1 MFDCLLRLAY
11 RSVHLS
17 VYLIGLPVLCGQKV
31 RTSEPTYLCYFRR
44 SSPVLCTKQK
54 CVCVC
59 VCVYL
64 CVNSCR
70 GRRKITF
77 RRATCMGQRGRLS
90 CRITGPT
97 ASGSKAAVYRPRQL
111 YVRVAP

>member
-54 CVCVC
+54 SADMLCVCVC
-59 VCVYL
+59 VCVMLMEEASSCPRDYHLIHVCLNTVLFGL
-64 CVNSCR
+64 CPSMCH
-70 GRRKITF
+70 
-77 RRATCMGQRGRLS
+77 M
-90 CRITGPT
+90 
-97 ASGSKAAVYRPRQL
+97 
-111 YVRVAP
+111 

>member
-31 RTSEPTYLCYFRR
+31 RTSEPTYLCYFR
-44 SSPVLCTKQK
+44 V

-59 VCVYL
+59 VCARARRRTILKREARMGPGPPAVA
-64 CVNSCR
+64 CVCARARACVCACVCPTDCCSIYWHVCR
-70 GRRKITF
+70 
-77 RRATCMGQRGRLS
+77 CVS
-90 CRITGPT
+90 
-97 ASGSKAAVYRPRQL
+97 
-111 YVRVAP
+111 

>member
-17 VYLIGLPVLCGQKV
+17 VHLIGLPVLCSQKV

-54 CVCVC
+54 PADM
-59 VCVYL
+59 L
-64 CVNSCR
+64 
-70 GRRKITF
+70 
-77 RRATCMGQRGRLS
+77 RLS
-90 CRITGPT
+90 LFHHLAGPRGGGGGG
-97 ASGSKAAVYRPRQL
+97 AW
-111 YVRVAP
+111 